1 MIVTKKTGTCLVQVK
16 IRAIKKQKAI
26 TRTKIFTVV
35 TSATTTTVAPTS
47 TTTAATTTTTIAV
60 ASCATGGVCALGD
73 TGPGGGKV
81 FYVASTPFSSTGS
94 TCNTTC
100 KYLEAATAD
109 IAGTHRWCSN
119 TSSSLGVT
127 ATGIGSGMPNTTTAD
142 GVCISGAIQL
152 AADYSNNGKTD
163 WHLPSK
169 DELDELYLNKA
180 SFSGFSSAFYWSSS
194 ETGTNTAWGQY
205 FLNGNQAPEG
215 GKLSEI
221 YVRPVRAF

>member
-1 MIVTKKTGTCLVQVK
+1 
-16 IRAIKKQKAI
+16 
-26 TRTKIFTVV
+26 
-35 TSATTTTVAPTS
+35 
-47 TTTAATTTTTIAV
+47 
-60 ASCATGGVCALGD
+60 
-73 TGPGGGKV
+73 
-81 FYVASTPFSSTGS
+81 
-94 TCNTTC
+94 
-100 KYLEAATAD
+100 
-109 IAGTHRWCSN
+109 
-119 TSSSLGVT
+119 
-127 ATGIGSGMPNTTTAD
+127 
-142 GVCISGAIQL
+142 VCISGAIQL

-169 DELDELYLNKA
+169 DELDELYSNKA